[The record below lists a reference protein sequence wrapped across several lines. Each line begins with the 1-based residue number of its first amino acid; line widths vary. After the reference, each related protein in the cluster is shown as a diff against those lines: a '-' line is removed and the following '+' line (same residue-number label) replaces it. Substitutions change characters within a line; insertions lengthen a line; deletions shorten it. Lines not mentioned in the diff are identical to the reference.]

1 MGNER
6 ICLLSYPCADVNCRC
21 VCWVPSL
28 LTVLFLGH
36 THSLKIS
43 MGRPIGH
50 SAYHC
55 PGRLEASGS
64 AEPSHS
70 PSFPCLGHS
79 FSTSRTV
86 VTPLGGGAVYAK
98 AIIAMSGPINHRSD
112 HQHKPVPL
120 PLTAT
125 NLHIDS
131 VDVMT
136 GTTPIYVMGKLRCG
150 E

>member
-1 MGNER
+1 MGEFAFCP
-6 ICLLSYPCADVNCRC
+6 ILVLTSTVGVSVGCLLC
-21 VCWVPSL
+21 SL
-28 LTVLFLGH
+28 LFLGH

-55 PGRLEASGS
+55 PGQLEASGS

-70 PSFPCLGHS
+70 PSFPFLGRS

-112 HQHKPVPL
+112 HQHKPVP
-120 PLTAT
+120 PPTAT

-136 GTTPIYVMGKLRCG
+136 GTTPIYVMGKLRCR

>member
-1 MGNER
+1 MGEFAFCP
-6 ICLLSYPCADVNCRC
+6 ILVLTVNCRC

-55 PGRLEASGS
+55 PGRLEAIGS
-64 AEPSHS
+64 AESSHS
-70 PSFPCLGHS
+70 PSFPCLGRS

-86 VTPLGGGAVYAK
+86 VTPLGEGGAASAK

-120 PLTAT
+120 PPPAT

-136 GTTPIYVMGKLRCG
+136 GTTPLYVMGKLRCG

>member
-1 MGNER
+1 MGNGR

-21 VCWVPSL
+21 VHGVPSL

-70 PSFPCLGHS
+70 PSFPCLGRS
-79 FSTSRTV
+79 FSTSRTM
-86 VTPLGGGAVYAK
+86 VTPLGGGGGSICQGHHSNVWA
-98 AIIAMSGPINHRSD
+98 NHRSD
-112 HQHKPVPL
+112 HRHKPVPL
-120 PLTAT
+120 PPTAT

>member
-1 MGNER
+1 MLTTALGDWKQVG
-6 ICLLSYPCADVNCRC
+6 LQSQVTHPVSLAWDV
-21 VCWVPSL
+21 V
-28 LTVLFLGH
+28 
-36 THSLKIS
+36 
-43 MGRPIGH
+43 
-50 SAYHC
+50 
-55 PGRLEASGS
+55 
-64 AEPSHS
+64 
-70 PSFPCLGHS
+70 

-86 VTPLGGGAVYAK
+86 VTPLGGGAAYAK

-120 PLTAT
+120 PPTAT

>member
-1 MGNER
+1 MLTTALGDWKQVG
-6 ICLLSYPCADVNCRC
+6 LQSQVTHPVSLAWDV
-21 VCWVPSL
+21 VFQHPGLWSL
-28 LTVLFLGH
+28 LW
-36 THSLKIS
+36 
-43 MGRPIGH
+43 
-50 SAYHC
+50 
-55 PGRLEASGS
+55 E
-64 AEPSHS
+64 
-70 PSFPCLGHS
+70 
-79 FSTSRTV
+79 
-86 VTPLGGGAVYAK
+86 GGAVYAK